1 MARPINVEVRQK
13 KDESGERLIRRF
25 SKKVKKVGIL
35 DEYRDRMFYE
45 KPSKT
50 KRLKKIRRKKI
61 AQKLQREKEAKYKD

>member
-1 MARPINVEVRQK
+1 MARPINVEVRPK

-50 KRLKKIRRKKI
+50 KRL
-61 AQKLQREKEAKYKD
+61 